1 MAGDTRFD
9 GLDSPT
15 LPHVARPGRAAPRY
29 TGPPSYPATPRWG
42 FPLVAWRTP
51 SALPFT
57 PPPPVDPASRQH
69 WLAGFSMRCLSLTA
83 LLALL
88 AAGAEGWRYAL
99 LVSSRDAGVAAD
111 SVRLS
116 DALVYTASALLLV
129 AAALS
134 ATSCLLWLSRARAAA
149 EENAGVR
156 SSRPAWHVF
165 AGVLVPGVNLV
176 LPGMLL
182 AELEHTAAERPPD
195 RRPRPSGLVRAWWSA
210 WVVNLLLALLAVLW
224 GFREG
229 LQAAADGVVLHA
241 VLNLSACVV
250 AVMTILVIRTLS
262 AQLSPADGAVG
273 TRMVFVRGAA
283 GTGPARRARPADSAR

>member
-1 MAGDTRFD
+1 
-9 GLDSPT
+9 
-15 LPHVARPGRAAPRY
+15 
-29 TGPPSYPATPRWG
+29 
-42 FPLVAWRTP
+42 
-51 SALPFT
+51 
-57 PPPPVDPASRQH
+57 
-69 WLAGFSMRCLSLTA
+69 MRCLSLTA